1 MKSDAAFI
9 VNRPQ
14 DIGMAVVDDVLDM
27 REDNIQIENKD
38 KSNNTESA
46 FFFPGAT
53 RFPGRAPGKPKTLS
67 RELRPGP
74 HTKVI
79 SHG

>member
-1 MKSDAAFI
+1 MKSDPASV

-27 REDNIQIENKD
+27 REDNVQIENKD

-46 FFFPGAT
+46 FFFPGARPGKT
-53 RFPGRAPGKPKTLS
+53 QNIFPGTHPGLHIRPIFLS
-67 RELRPGP
+67 
-74 HTKVI
+74 
-79 SHG
+79 